1 MADGPRRPA
10 LPPEHGR
17 PITARMHSFRSRSFL
32 GLVVLLAV
40 TGLGC
45 KKSGGQGDANAPL
58 RLGFFPN
65 ITHAQALV
73 GHVEGAFA
81 AEPGIGKLDVK
92 QFNAGP
98 AAMEALVGGSLDV
111 SYVGTGPAI
120 NTYLKAGRELRIIA
134 GAVNG
139 GAVLVTRTARSAAEL
154 KGKKLASP
162 QIGNTQDIALRHW
175 LKQQGLSAA
184 SEPGSEVQVVPMSNP
199 DILGQYLQG
208 AIEGAWVP
216 EPWGARMIAEGG
228 GQVLVDERELWPQRR
243 FPTTVIVTTKKMLE
257 TRRPQ
262 LVALLRVHV
271 RLTERWKSDPDG
283 FASAVNAAFGKLTSK
298 PLAPTVLKDA
308 FSRLEPSLDPE
319 PAALTLAAQHA
330 KELGYLTSDDISG
343 LVDLSLLDEVRA
355 APK

>member
-1 MADGPRRPA
+1 
-10 LPPEHGR
+10 
-17 PITARMHSFRSRSFL
+17 MHSSRSRSLL
-32 GLVVLLAV
+32 GLLVLLAA

-45 KKSGGQGDANAPL
+45 KKSGGGASGDASAPL

-81 AEPGIGKLDVK
+81 KEPGIGQLEVK

-98 AAMEALVGGSLDV
+98 AAMEALAAGSLDV

-120 NTYLKAGRELRIIA
+120 NTYLKAGKELRVIA

-139 GAVLVTRTARSAAEL
+139 GAVLVTHSARSAAEL
-154 KGKKLASP
+154 KGKKVASP
-162 QIGNTQDIALRHW
+162 QLGNTQDIALRHW
-175 LKQQGLSAA
+175 LKQQGLTAA
-184 SEPGSEVQVVPMSNP
+184 SEPGSDVQVVPMSNP

-208 AIEGAWVP
+208 GIEGAWVP
-216 EPWGARMIAEGG
+216 EPWGARMVAEGG
-228 GQVLVDERELWPQRR
+228 GQILVDERDLWPQRR
-243 FPTTVIVTTKKMLE
+243 FSTTVIVTTKKALE

-262 LVALLRVHV
+262 LAALLRVHV
-271 RLTERWKSDPDG
+271 RLTERWRSDPDG

-298 PLAPTVLKDA
+298 PLAPAVLKAA

-319 PAALTLAAQHA
+319 PAALAQAAQNA
-330 KELGYLTSDDISG
+330 QALGYLSSDDISG
-343 LVDLSLLDEVRA
+343 MVDLSLLNEVRA
-355 APK
+355 APPQ